1 MGYLI
6 MVLLDTCAVLWWTLD
21 PGGLSDAAAA
31 TCSRIASKGAFIS
44 SITIWEIGIK
54 IKKGTLNIGEDL
66 EDYVG
71 RLKRLGSVE
80 MIPVDE
86 DIWIKNLSLDWP
98 HRDPVDRTV
107 VATAMLR
114 KIPIVTKDRLIKDF
128 YPEVIW

>member
-1 MGYLI
+1 
-6 MVLLDTCAVLWWTLD
+6 MVLLDTCAILWWTLD

-31 TCSRIASKGAFIS
+31 TCSRIASEGAFIS

-114 KIPIVTKDRLIKDF
+114 KIPIVTKDRRIRDF